1 MSTYHHS
8 KAREC
13 QLGMKGLP
21 IKENTF
27 RAASDIASL
36 LQDLEADL
44 DKCTGEHKPEIIIII
59 IIIII
64 MLVTC
69 SKTHSL

>member
-1 MSTYHHS
+1 MNTYHQS
-8 KAREC
+8 KAREW

-36 LQDLEADL
+36 HQDLEADL

-59 IIIII
+59 IIIIT
-64 MLVTC
+64 LV
-69 SKTHSL
+69 SKTH